1 MREREQEQGREG
13 GGGVPQVV
21 DMFGCGLPVCAYK
34 YDCIDELVAN
44 DVSGLLFSTPK
55 ELAAHFLRLFRGFPQ
70 QDNGLLEMRKNV
82 ARSVAL
88 GWDASWASW
97 VQPVFT
103 CRPPRGVSAAPD
115 GAPQARRGKPRSSRK
130 TQGPSR
136 RSAALA
142 LPAKAVMLQT

>member
-1 MREREQEQGREG
+1 MSHNISGNSYDYECL
-13 GGGVPQVV
+13 GVPQVV

-55 ELAAHFLRLFRGFPQ
+55 ELAGHFLRLFRGFPQ

-97 VQPVFT
+97 VLPVFT
-103 CRPPRGVSAAPD
+103 SKSRGGSALPD
-115 GAPQARRGKPRSSRK
+115 GAQARRGKSRSSRK
-130 TQGPSR
+130 TGPSR
-136 RSAALA
+136 HAAALA